1 MSKNTAIYKIIRE
14 SIVQDILS
22 GVYESGDMVNGKD
35 YYAKK

>member
-1 MSKNTAIYKIIRE
+1 MSKNTVIYKIIRE

-22 GVYESGDMVNGKD
+22 SVYESGDMINGQD